1 MVWACTVYQIEYA
14 CIRVYSI
21 DRVTRSDRGKMR
33 RSSEPATDLRQ
44 GQSAYDRL
52 LEDIRLGTLTPG
64 TRLREVELAER
75 LGISRTPVREA
86 LRRLEADG
94 LVEHLP
100 RQGAS
105 LRRLGYAEIMELY
118 EMRAVLEG
126 TAARLAARAASE
138 LEMHELSEIN
148 AAMAASDVPRD
159 VARLNRQFHTS
170 LINAAK
176 NRYLQ
181 SAIGAMARTLLI
193 LGPSTLY
200 DPVRSA
206 SAAQE
211 HDVLMRALHDRDG
224 LRAEELMRAHIESAH
239 RIRLRQLREAGLMDG
254 TEQDGGNDVAI

>member
-1 MVWACTVYQIEYA
+1 MSTATKSA
-14 CIRVYSI
+14 
-21 DRVTRSDRGKMR
+21 SDL
-33 RSSEPATDLRQ
+33 PQ

-52 LEDIRLGTLTPG
+52 LDEIRHGTLPPG
-64 TRLREVELAER
+64 ARLREVDLAAR

-86 LRRLEADG
+86 IRRLEADG

-105 LRRLGYAEIMELY
+105 LRRLSYAEVMELY

-138 LEMHELSEIN
+138 LELCELTDLNAEMTASTEPAEI
-148 AAMAASDVPRD
+148 V
-159 VARLNRQFHTS
+159 RLNRQFHAT

-181 SAIGAMARTLLI
+181 RAIGAMGRTLLI
-193 LGPSTLY
+193 LGQSTLF
-200 DPVRSA
+200 DPARIK

-211 HDVLMRALHDRDG
+211 HDTLLRALQARDG
-224 LRAEELMRAHIESAH
+224 AAAEAAMRAHIEAAH
-239 RIRLRQLREAGLMDG
+239 RIRLRQLRDAGG
-254 TEQDGGNDVAI
+254 EGEEESVV